1 MNRGSNGCWRTMV
14 GVGVKPSWRNTA
26 GMSQHRIAESRAGRP
41 CSVGIQSERVEAVEG
56 AAGRTTWIAVVGWA
70 DETSA
75 RRGSAV
81 YPSCARLGAS
91 RPPQLSRWRRPAAGW
106 SGRIHLLCGST
117 NRRENL
123 GDCHLV
129 DGKRSMRKGGS
140 KLSGRKS
147 TRALTALG

>member
-1 MNRGSNGCWRTMV
+1 MNRGSILCWRTVV
-14 GVGVKPSWRNTA
+14 GVGVNSSWHTTES
-26 GMSQHRIAESRAGRP
+26 MSQHQIVESRGGGPTLWASG
-41 CSVGIQSERVEAVEG
+41 VSESRQEG

-81 YPSCARLGAS
+81 YPSFARLGAS

-123 GDCHLV
+123 GDCHLL
-129 DGKRSMRKGGS
+129 DGKRFMRKGGQNYLGA
-140 KLSGRKS
+140 KVRGR
-147 TRALTALG
+147 